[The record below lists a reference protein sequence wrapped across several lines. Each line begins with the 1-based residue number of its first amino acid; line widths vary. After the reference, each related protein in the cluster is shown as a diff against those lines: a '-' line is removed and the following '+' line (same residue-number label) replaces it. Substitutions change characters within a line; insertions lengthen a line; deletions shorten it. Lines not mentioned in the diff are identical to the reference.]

1 MRYESA
7 INMIFFRY
15 ISRSIWETCLT
26 PYECYFDILIQ
37 AGMTELVKVVD
48 SSSIPRWIWNLVE
61 LPTGEIRQGSN
72 PCPSNFF
79 NFWRYGMNNEGHPIP
94 SHPVQLPL
102 ILWGQV
108 KDWLPLRLNF
118 KPYLPYWLICLA
130 SILGLHKLASRTSSK
145 QPSSSIL
152 TSFYPYS
159 AVPNTERSGFTVTDP
174 ILICSHRMPTES
186 QLYLSTR
193 GGSVSFSFSAAVL
206 KGLASDGG
214 LFIPHSIPPLP
225 ADALSSWSNLSFQ
238 SLALEILS
246 LYISP
251 QEIPREDLK
260 DLIDRSYSTFR
271 VDEVT
276 PLVGLIPD
284 ENIYLLE
291 LFHGPTYAFKDVALQ
306 FLGNLFEYFLQIE
319 NKGKSGK
326 DRDHLTVLGATS
338 GDTGR
343 YILPHSFGPSLKW
356 FSYH

>member
-1 MRYESA
+1 
-7 INMIFFRY
+7 
-15 ISRSIWETCLT
+15 
-26 PYECYFDILIQ
+26 
-37 AGMTELVKVVD
+37 
-48 SSSIPRWIWNLVE
+48 
-61 LPTGEIRQGSN
+61 
-72 PCPSNFF
+72 
-79 NFWRYGMNNEGHPIP
+79 
-94 SHPVQLPL
+94 
-102 ILWGQV
+102 
-108 KDWLPLRLNF
+108 
-118 KPYLPYWLICLA
+118 
-130 SILGLHKLASRTSSK
+130 
-145 QPSSSIL
+145 
-152 TSFYPYS
+152 
-159 AVPNTERSGFTVTDP
+159 
-174 ILICSHRMPTES
+174 MPTES

-343 YILPHSFGPSLKW
+343 YILPHSFGPSLK
-356 FSYH
+356 